1 MDVLRNLHIIK
12 YVDDT
17 VLYIAGNNIEI
28 IESLLLVDLNL
39 LAHWFKKN
47 ELIFNLK
54 KGKTEAMIFG
64 TAMLNRCLKVKYQ
77 HHTAYVTT
85 SIDTWGRYRSLVNF
99 QRLFYDII

>member
-17 VLYIAGNNIEI
+17 VLYIAGHNIEI
-28 IESLLLVDLNL
+28 IESILLVDLNL

-64 TAMLNRCLKVKYQ
+64 TAMLNRCLKVSASYCLSYHQ
-77 HHTAYVTT
+77 Y
-85 SIDTWGRYRSLVNF
+85 RYLG
-99 QRLFYDII
+99 